1 MTEKYPEILEL
12 YSFCEKN
19 KITATLEKLYDGYA
33 IRFPDGGDFVQ
44 HYGSYGNDRGCV
56 EPAIG
61 CKRDYTAVPLRDAKM
76 LVTWHRFKCNLKSKE
91 TKDNLLVI
99 AGALAL
105 LMLMV
110 GFIG

>member
-1 MTEKYPEILEL
+1 MSEKYPEILEL
-12 YSFCEKN
+12 YAFCEKE
-19 KITATLEKLYDGYA
+19 KIPVALEKLYDGYA

-99 AGALAL
+99 AGALVTVI
-105 LMLMV
+105 LMV
-110 GFIG
+110 RFIG